1 MQMFDG
7 DSEYIKITTKII
19 CLSTV
24 SKFPYYFQFFFP
36 KFNSDFE
43 KWEEGGVVNGIFEEN
58 FFPDNVPEPVSPLVV
73 FPNIA

>member
-1 MQMFDG
+1 MQMFVG
-7 DSEYIKITTKII
+7 DFLYIKITTKII

-24 SKFPYYFQFFFP
+24 SKFSCYFRFFFP
-36 KFNSDFE
+36 KLNSNFE
-43 KWEEGGVVNGIFEEN
+43 KWEKGEVVNGIFEEN